1 VNSTQTDIQKIVDG
15 LVHALQ
21 EEPVAGATL
30 QHVVVSRRPVLKF
43 AAVASAVFGLGVAAP
58 ALLGQEVGLKAAP
71 GNQLRIPAGVRLR
84 GTNISPVFADIIPAD
99 QGSVW
104 AAMWRTWDWTG
115 RIKPQIDD
123 AAKIG
128 NAIRFPGN
136 TACMAQGTVAQATY
150 LARWKQVLDYCV
162 SKNLYV
168 YPVGG
173 DLGHWGDFSYSD
185 ASTLFTAWA
194 DLLHAYPNTVVGV
207 DITDE
212 AWGEMQPQN
221 AQTTTYKQPEN
232 YIDMLDHIGHI
243 VRDHAKVPVTH
254 SFPLTDVSWWTLAID
269 PVPRLF
275 WMSDY
280 LDYHIYCGLPD
291 PPGGGI
297 YTTPSQAA
305 QAFTTP
311 WGKGK
316 RMMVGGFGANMTLTS
331 SQRIAQYQQVCDIFA
346 SQTDIKGVFNWACW
360 DLGNTPSDQWGLY
373 DGSRQLRADISTP
386 FATIPTNIPM
396 TG

>member
-1 VNSTQTDIQKIVDG
+1 
-15 LVHALQ
+15 
-21 EEPVAGATL
+21 
-30 QHVVVSRRPVLKF
+30 VLKF
-43 AAVASAVFGLGVAAP
+43 AAVAPAVLGLGVGASLLSTAQPWVAP
-58 ALLGQEVGLKAAP
+58 L

-84 GTNISPVFADIIPAD
+84 GTNIAPVFAGFIPAD

-115 RIKPQIDD
+115 RLKPQIDD

-128 NAIRFPGN
+128 NAIRFFGN
-136 TACMAQGTVAQATY
+136 TACMAQGTVTQATY
-150 LARWKQVLDYCV
+150 LAQWKQVLDYCV

-185 ASTLFTAWA
+185 AGTLFTAWA
-194 DLLHAYPNTVVGV
+194 DLLHAYPNTVVSV

-221 AQTTTYKQPEN
+221 AQTTTYNQPEN
-232 YIDMLDHIGHI
+232 YVDMLDHIGHI
-243 VRDHAKVPVTH
+243 VRDHAEVPITH
-254 SFPLTDVSWWTLAID
+254 SFGLNDASWWTLAID
-269 PVPRLF
+269 PVPTLF

-280 LDYHIYCGLPD
+280 LDYHIYCD
-291 PPGGGI
+291 
-297 YTTPSQAA
+297 TTATQAA

-311 WGKGK
+311 WGSGK
-316 RMMVGGFGANMTLTS
+316 RMMVGGFGANMKLTS
-331 SQRIAQYQQVCDIFA
+331 SQRTAQYQQVRDIVA
-346 SQTDIKGVFNWACW
+346 SRTDIDGVFNWACW
-360 DLGNTPSDQWGLY
+360 DLGNTSGEQWGLY
-373 DGSRQLRADISTP
+373 DRSRQLRADISTP
-386 FATIPTNIPM
+386 FATIPM